1 MSRLPLSN
9 PPDLPSA
16 PSASGAMPDA
26 GVASR
31 FGEWQEQGFDA
42 VRCPV
47 RNVLDVIGDK
57 WSTLILMSLASKA
70 RRFSDMHRVIP
81 DISKRMLTQT
91 LRTLEREGLVTRHV
105 FPTKPPSVEYRLSP
119 LGRSVLVPLGGL
131 IEWAEASFD
140 EIVASRRRFDVTEVG
155 LSAVQASGS

>member
-1 MSRLPLSN
+1 VSRLPASN
-9 PPDLPSA
+9 PSGESDPVSNEDVAGHFSA
-16 PSASGAMPDA
+16 
-26 GVASR
+26 
-31 FGEWQEQGFDA
+31 WQEDGFDA
-42 VRCPV
+42 VRCPI

-57 WSTLILMSLASKA
+57 WSTLTLMSLAGKP
-70 RRFSDMHRVIP
+70 RRFSDMHRTIP

-131 IEWAEASFD
+131 IEWADARFD
-140 EIVASRRRFDVTEVG
+140 EIVAARRRFDIAEVA
-155 LSAVQASGS
+155 AVDVKPTRGT

>member
-1 MSRLPLSN
+1 VSTN
-9 PPDLPSA
+9 NDIAGHFSA
-16 PSASGAMPDA
+16 
-26 GVASR
+26 
-31 FGEWQEQGFDA
+31 WQEDGFDA
-42 VRCPV
+42 VHCPI
-47 RNVLDVIGDK
+47 RNILDVIGDK
-57 WSTLILMSLASKA
+57 WSALTLMSLAGMP

-131 IEWAEASFD
+131 IEWADARFD
-140 EIVASRRRFDVTEVG
+140 EIVAARRRFDIAEVT
-155 LSAVQASGS
+155 AVNVKPGGRT

>member
-1 MSRLPLSN
+1 VSRLSVSN
-9 PPDLPSA
+9 PPDVPNVPGTA
-16 PSASGAMPDA
+16 PDA
-26 GVASR
+26 EVAGR
-31 FGEWQEQGFDA
+31 FSAWQEQGFDA

-57 WSTLILMSLASKA
+57 WSTLVLMSLAGKA

-105 FPTKPPSVEYRLSP
+105 FPTKPPSVEYRLAP

-140 EIVASRRRFDVTEVG
+140 EIVASRTRFDVTEVS
-155 LSAVQASGS
+155 LSAVKTSGV

>member
-1 MSRLPLSN
+1 VSRLLGSN
-9 PPDLPSA
+9 PSVEPDPVSNEDVA
-16 PSASGAMPDA
+16 GYFGA
-26 GVASR
+26 
-31 FGEWQEQGFDA
+31 WQEDGFDA
-42 VRCPV
+42 VRCPI

-57 WSTLILMSLASKA
+57 WSTLTLLSLAGKP
-70 RRFSDMHRVIP
+70 RRFSDLHRVIP

-131 IEWAEASFD
+131 IEWADARFD
-140 EIVASRRRFDVTEVG
+140 EIVAARRQFDIAEVTAVNVKPGSSRT
-155 LSAVQASGS
+155 

>member
-1 MSRLPLSN
+1 
-9 PPDLPSA
+9 
-16 PSASGAMPDA
+16 
-26 GVASR
+26 
-31 FGEWQEQGFDA
+31 
-42 VRCPV
+42 
-47 RNVLDVIGDK
+47 
-57 WSTLILMSLASKA
+57 MSLAGTP

-131 IEWAEASFD
+131 IEWADARFD
-140 EIVASRRRFDVTEVG
+140 EIVAARRRFDIAAVG
-155 LSAVQASGS
+155 TVNVKPGNSRT